1 MKIVILGSGGQLG
14 NEVRE
19 FLKDREDVFAF
30 SRQELDVTDA
40 EKVVTVLRDIAPT
53 VVVNCAAYTRVD
65 QAEDEKDL
73 CYRVN
78 ALGARNV
85 AWAAYRVGAKVV
97 YFSTDYVFDGN
108 HATPYTELDEPH
120 PLSVYGWSKLW
131 GEHFTRTCNPDHL
144 VIRTSWLYGRMGH
157 NFVKTVVHLAKEKG
171 ELRVV
176 DDQYGV
182 PTWTKDLV
190 RQTVELIMKDRVG
203 LYHCANLGVTTWF
216 RFSRTILQG
225 LGLPAKVFPIRTEEY
240 GARAQRPKYSVL
252 GNYFLTLEGLNGMR
266 SWEEALHEFLAH
278 CGEELLHG

>member
-1 MKIVILGSGGQLG
+1 MRIVILGSGGQLG
-14 NEVRE
+14 NAFQE

-40 EKVVTVLRDIAPT
+40 ERVVAVLRD
-53 VVVNCAAYTRVD
+53 VVPAIVINCAAYTKVD
-65 QAEDEKDL
+65 QAESEKDL

-78 ALGARNV
+78 VLGARNV
-85 AWAAYRVGAKVV
+85 AWAAYRLRAKVV

-108 HATPYTELDEPH
+108 HAVPYTELDEPH

-144 VIRTSWLYGRMGH
+144 VIRTSWLYGRTGH
-157 NFVKTVVHLAKEKG
+157 NFVKTVVRLAKKKE

-190 RQTVELIMKDRVG
+190 GQTFELIVKDRVG
-203 LYHCANLGVTTWF
+203 LYHCANLGVTSWF
-216 RFSRTILQG
+216 HFGRTILQI
-225 LGLPAKVFPIRTEEY
+225 LGLAVKVLPIRTEEY
-240 GARAQRPKYSVL
+240 SALAQRPKYSVL
-252 GNYFLTLEGLNGMR
+252 GNCFLELEGLNRMR
-266 SWEEALHEFLAH
+266 SWEEALREFLTH
-278 CGEELLHG
+278 FGEELFHG